1 MAAEDDHH
9 ALVDC
14 TVARALRF
22 EMRSVWSLPT
32 EMTFDTNGK
41 EWLLHLL
48 SKSPKDMR
56 PKILFLLWRAWHHRN
71 NIVHGDGKASVSAS
85 VSFLANYLDSFSAI
99 KSQRTCDNGTSWIPP
114 EPGALKANVDAGWN
128 AHSRDAGIGVVV
140 RDHQGKVILSEWK
153 FSPNCGSAEEAEV
166 LACLAGLKH
175 LIGLRQWPAI
185 LESDCLR
192 AIQALSLDSPE
203 SSSSWALILEGREL
217 LRIYQDIR
225 VAKVDRVNNSVAHV
239 LAQFSKAG
247 FSGLLSFDAPDCV
260 RELVSSEMM

>member
-1 MAAEDDHH
+1 MAANDDHH
-9 ALVDC
+9 ALIDC

-22 EMRSVWSLPT
+22 ELRNVWSLPS
-32 EMTFDTNGK
+32 EETFDTNGK

-48 SKSPKDMR
+48 SKTPKDMR

-85 VSFLANYLDSFSAI
+85 VGFLANYLGSFSAI
-99 KSQRTCDNGTSWIPP
+99 HSKPTCDIGTSWIPP
-114 EPGALKANVDAGWN
+114 EPGSLKANVDAGWD

-140 RDHQGKVILSEWK
+140 RDHQGKVVLSEWK
-153 FSPNCGSAEEAEV
+153 FSPNCGSAGEAEV

-217 LRIYQDIR
+217 
-225 VAKVDRVNNSVAHV
+225 
-239 LAQFSKAG
+239 
-247 FSGLLSFDAPDCV
+247 P
-260 RELVSSEMM
+260 LVEKRPSIPVCKGH